1 MRSLLVV
8 AVLSAAL
15 YPVSSLRAEQAAP
28 VVSAPAA
35 PNGTATDAAPVESLT
50 RLTVLDDDGTLRTML
65 CRPLS
70 VEKTTPRRVAPAPV
84 TRALPAS
91 PAQAPVPDAASRQTA
106 SQPCLPPPRPTDLG
120 IRPNAPLYADPAAVE
135 AAWNC
140 YAPRRTAY
148 APRAW
153 RAPDPAVHSPLPPL
167 RSTVRRSAG
176 PSAPSK
182 TPVQIGIDVLVSTVQ
197 TLCPPAAGSAVSAA
211 ADGDV
216 SPAAMP
222 VPRVGS
228 AAAPASTSTTAS
240 AASRDVYGGPAPNV
254 PNAPVGR

>member
-35 PNGTATDAAPVESLT
+35 PNGTATDAASVESLT

-197 TLCPPAAGSAVSAA
+197 TLCPPAAGSAA

>member
-35 PNGTATDAAPVESLT
+35 PNGTATDAASVESLT

-148 APRAW
+148 AP
-153 RAPDPAVHSPLPPL
+153 
-167 RSTVRRSAG
+167 
-176 PSAPSK
+176 
-182 TPVQIGIDVLVSTVQ
+182 
-197 TLCPPAAGSAVSAA
+197 
-211 ADGDV
+211 
-216 SPAAMP
+216 
-222 VPRVGS
+222 PR
-228 AAAPASTSTTAS
+228 
-240 AASRDVYGGPAPNV
+240 
-254 PNAPVGR
+254 